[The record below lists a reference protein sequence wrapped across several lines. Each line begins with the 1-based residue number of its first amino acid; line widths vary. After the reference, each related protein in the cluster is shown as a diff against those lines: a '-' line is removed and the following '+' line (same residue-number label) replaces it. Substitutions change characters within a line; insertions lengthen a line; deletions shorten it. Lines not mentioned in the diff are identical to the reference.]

1 MVIEKYDTLV
11 ATIAYEYHRKYK
23 MVPCD
28 DIRQQLWLWFLEH
41 PRKITKWETLDPKE
55 STKLFARSLRNAAK
69 DFCQKEKAQHAGYR
83 PEDNYYYDKVF
94 LELVLPSVFSGE
106 QMSVADDDINY
117 SYNKKIASEGGN
129 WIVITSDINKAL
141 AKLTEEQLSILT
153 ARYGNGT
160 DITAMALSHGIT
172 PDAMRMR
179 LNRAI
184 NSLQSRLGGFRPTR
198 ERDYTH
204 DEETETSTLESGD
217 AES

>member
-41 PRKITKWETLDPKE
+41 PRKTNKWETLDPKE

-83 PEDNYYYDKVF
+83 PEDNYYYDKEF
-94 LELVLPSVFSGE
+94 LEVILPAVFNKE
-106 QMSVADDDINY
+106 QIVVADDDINY

-129 WIVITSDINKAL
+129 WVVITADIDQAL
-141 AKLTEEQLSILT
+141 EKISEEQRSLLAT
-153 ARYGNGT
+153 RYGEGIE
-160 DITAMALSHGIT
+160 ITAISLRYKIT
-172 PDAMRMR
+172 PDATRMR
-179 LNRAI
+179 INRAL
-184 NSLQSRLGGFRPTR
+184 NSLQSRLGGYRPTR
-198 ERDYTH
+198 EKDYTH
-204 DEETETSTLESGD
+204 DESQETATPEPESYEG
-217 AES
+217 